1 MKILNV
7 AQIKEWDA
15 QTIDNEPIASIDLME
30 RAASAFAELLY
41 HEELFTRSGV
51 LHVFCGSGNN
61 GGDGLAI
68 ARLLSEH
75 FTEVNVYHVL
85 TSSNTSA
92 DFQNNAER
100 LLALENVTTFTTLSE
115 NKALPVIEEDDI
127 IVDAILGSGLKK
139 AADGFLVELFEYL
152 NESRARIWSVD
163 IPSGMFADRETEGIS
178 INAYKTLTFQMPK
191 LGFFF
196 EENQDRIGEWE
207 ALEIQLD
214 PFFLAEAESSF
225 YLLEQTEVK
234 PLLKKRKKFTSKSN
248 YGHALLMVGSYGKM
262 GAAVLAARACM
273 RTGVGLLT
281 LQIPKSGYEI
291 LQTTVPEAMVKVD
304 SDIWQLTQM
313 PSRSYDVIGIG
324 PGIGTSKETV
334 IAFEKTLKSQELPMI
349 IDADALNILGY
360 YPDFQAF
367 IPKKSILTPHNQE
380 FERLFGK
387 TDNDFERNAL
397 QRKKAVEL
405 GIIIILKGA
414 HTAIALPDG
423 KCYFNS
429 TGNPGMATGG
439 SGDVL
444 TGILTGLIAQG
455 YTPESAALL
464 GVWLHG
470 EAGDCAMLQQGEESL
485 IASDLIINIGRAY
498 ETLRDEDFELPF

>member
-15 QTIDNEPIASIDLME
+15 QTIDNEPINSIDLME
-30 RAASAFAELLY
+30 RAATAFAENLY
-41 HEELFTRSGV
+41 HAELFTRSGIV
-51 LHVFCGSGNN
+51 HVFCGSGNN

-75 FTEVNVYHVL
+75 FIEVNVYHVL
-85 TSSNTSA
+85 TSSNTSG
-92 DFQNNAER
+92 DFQQNIER
-100 LLALENVTTFTTLSE
+100 LLELDNVTITTLSE
-115 NKALPVIEEDDI
+115 NKALPIIEEDDI
-127 IVDAILGSGLKK
+127 VVDAILGSGLKK

-152 NESRARIWSVD
+152 NASLAKVWSVD
-163 IPSGMFADRETEGIS
+163 IPSGMFADKTTEGTS
-178 INAYKTLTFQMPK
+178 IHAYRTLTFQTPK

-207 ALEIQLD
+207 VLDIQLD
-214 PFFLAEAESSF
+214 PFFLAEAEADF
-225 YLLEQTEVK
+225 CLLEQLEVK
-234 PLLKKRKKFTSKSN
+234 PLLKKRKKFSSKGN

-304 SDIWQLTQM
+304 TDIWQLTQI
-313 PSRSYDVIGIG
+313 PSRTYDVIGIG

-334 IAFEKTLKSQELPMI
+334 IAFEKTLKSQEQPMI
-349 IDADALNILGY
+349 IDADALNILSY
-360 YPDFQAF
+360 YPEFQAS
-367 IPKKSILTPHNQE
+367 IPKKSILTPHHKE

-387 TDNDFERNAL
+387 TDNDFEQNAL
-397 QRKKAVEL
+397 QRKKATEL
-405 GIIIILKGA
+405 GIIIVLKGA

-444 TGILTGLIAQG
+444 TGILTGLLAQG
-455 YTPESAALL
+455 YTSENAALL

-485 IASDLIINIGRAY
+485 VASDLIINIGRAY
-498 ETLRDEDFELPF
+498 ETLRDEDFDLPF